1 MWIIAHS
8 ARYDREHAR
17 RSPTLRV
24 RTLAGNIW
32 KFSSMELFACDIYF
46 TRFLRPILGGF
57 CQKKAD
63 IFVNLLAPSN
73 WNRRITFLNLQ
84 SIIVVSTFY
93 NWIHIE
99 AVFFFRQ
106 SRTKVSVSSVTEFSK
121 FPRSGGVE
129 TRAEPREKGRELNYL
144 SANLS
149 PIFAAARDRLF
160 RKPRAHANWDV
171 AWFMADSLFH
181 EWVSVPPF
189 QSFAVSSS
197 RFSRESHFQKL
208 TKQERHA
215 RRFFSKNYS

>member
-57 CQKKAD
+57 GQKKAD

-84 SIIVVSTFY
+84 SIIGVSTFY

-121 FPRSGGVE
+121 RWNARGTSRKRKGTELFIGEFEPDICSG
-129 TRAEPREKGRELNYL
+129 
-144 SANLS
+144 
-149 PIFAAARDRLF
+149 ARQII
-160 RKPRAHANWDV
+160 P
-171 AWFMADSLFH
+171 
-181 EWVSVPPF
+181 
-189 QSFAVSSS
+189 
-197 RFSRESHFQKL
+197 
-208 TKQERHA
+208 
-215 RRFFSKNYS
+215 